1 MKKLKTMTE
10 DELYRY
16 AFNGIMSEMDALQTM
31 IRQKEDAGEDFHPLE
46 AKWNALDKKLSE
58 LYERISR

>member
-16 AFNGIMSEMDALQTM
+16 AFNGIMSEMDVLQDM
-31 IRQKEDAGEDFHPLE
+31 IRQKEDAGEDFHQIE
-46 AKWNALDKKLSE
+46 GEWNALDKKLSE
-58 LYERISR
+58 IYTRIAN